1 MMWLLVQAYEIL
13 KQIYQN
19 LVDSNVFVYKS
30 VVEAVPERKTC
41 IFIEF
46 LGTHHLNMKNVN
58 CESQNHKNILKLAS
72 NLSRCLPKK
81 LTIPYQEIMLK
92 NKQCKMDQT
101 FLCLCDGV
109 KKALYIKK
117 VSTYINIC
125 ASKSSF
131 KHSFML
137 NILLISVS

>member
-19 LVDSNVFVYKS
+19 LVDSKGFVYKS

-46 LGTHHLNMKNVN
+46 LETHSLNMKNVN
-58 CESQNHKNILKLAS
+58 CELQKYYKNILKLAS

-81 LTIPYQEIMLK
+81 LTIE
-92 NKQCKMDQT
+92 
-101 FLCLCDGV
+101 
-109 KKALYIKK
+109 IKK
-117 VSTYINIC
+117 
-125 ASKSSF
+125 SS
-131 KHSFML
+131 S
-137 NILLISVS
+137 

>member
-46 LGTHHLNMKNVN
+46 LETHSLNMKNVN

-92 NKQCKMDQT
+92 NK
-101 FLCLCDGV
+101 
-109 KKALYIKK
+109 
-117 VSTYINIC
+117 
-125 ASKSSF
+125 
-131 KHSFML
+131 
-137 NILLISVS
+137 